1 MNWFKKIIS
10 PHTTQSSTE
19 ETIVKFTKQKNETE
33 EKTTAT
39 VNEFQNCN
47 EQTQSTQDSTQES
60 SCYSWSGV
68 SQSLDI
74 RGEKCGWTDGETEEE
89 PWWESFKSQPS
100 T

>member
-19 ETIVKFTKQKNETE
+19 EKIVKFTKQKNETE

-74 RGEKCGWTDGETEEE
+74 RGEKCGWTDDETEEE